1 VAIVREYTVQGD
13 RPAAGARVIVHD
25 DCYAGASAEELA
37 RIREDVARVIRRID
51 YNRQLRELEKGGK
64 S

>member
-1 VAIVREYTVQGD
+1 M
-13 RPAAGARVIVHD
+13 HD

-51 YNRQLRELEKGGK
+51 FNRQLRELEKGGK